1 MSDIE
6 NDGKK
11 ISRRG
16 IVGLGSAAVAAATQ
30 TMVGERSAEAQQRA
44 SHTAANEINPGQQ
57 NGPLAAENPD
67 SEWPPPT
74 DNGSVKPFKYSF
86 SLSRAQASR
95 ERRVDTAGHSSRFAD
110 FESYRRRGNAA
121 HGRRCP

>member
-6 NDGKK
+6 NDEKK
-11 ISRRG
+11 ISRRE
-16 IVGLGSAAVAAATQ
+16 IFGLGSAAVAAATL
-30 TMVGERSAEAQQRA
+30 TMAGERTAEAQQRP
-44 SHTAANEINPGQQ
+44 SHTAPNEFNPGQQ

-67 SEWPPPT
+67 SEWPSPT

-86 SLSRAQASR
+86 SLSQASR
-95 ERRVDTAGHSSRFAD
+95 ERRVDTAGHSARFAGFD
-110 FESYRRRGNAA
+110 SYRRRGNAA